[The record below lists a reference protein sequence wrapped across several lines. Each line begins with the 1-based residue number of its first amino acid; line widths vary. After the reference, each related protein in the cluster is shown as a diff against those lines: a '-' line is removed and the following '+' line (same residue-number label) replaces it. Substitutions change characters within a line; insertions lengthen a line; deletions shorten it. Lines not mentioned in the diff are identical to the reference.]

1 MAKAHSVQERLL
13 AMEEG
18 GIWDVLRSWV
28 QVNHLA
34 IGVVVGGVLLLAVG
48 SFYWSHQKASGLE
61 SLRKGIVTL
70 QGGDAQ
76 KALNELQEAGSSS
89 LSNAERALWLFY
101 LGEAYTM
108 LGRKEDAS
116 KAYEGALAAIRTN
129 KSESYLRQLLLI
141 KVAQGAENTGA
152 DADARQKYSETFLR
166 QFLSNYDEIAH
177 DDVLLGSAVRQRLIQ
192 AEAIWNGIG
201 GHAGAILG
209 EPYRRIEPF
218 VMDYLPA

>member
-116 KAYEGALAAIRTN
+116 KAYEGALAAIRTSN
-129 KSESYLRQLLLI
+129 SESYLRQLLLI

-152 DADARQKYSETFLR
+152 DADARQKYETAADLDGP
-166 QFLSNYDEIAH
+166 LK
-177 DDVLLGSAVRQRLIQ
+177 
-192 AEAIWNGIG
+192 AEALVAAARLAEKLNDSGGAKVYYEQLVREFPAHPLLEVFQGKIG
-201 GHAGAILG
+201 N
-209 EPYRRIEPF
+209 
-218 VMDYLPA
+218 

>member
-1 MAKAHSVQERLL
+1 VAKAHSVQERLL

-28 QVNHLA
+28 QVNQLA

-89 LSNAERALWLFY
+89 LSNAERALGLFY

-116 KAYEGALAAIRTN
+116 KAYEGALAAIRTSN
-129 KSESYLRQLLLI
+129 SESYLRQLLLI

-152 DADARQKYSETFLR
+152 DADVRQKYETAAGLDGP
-166 QFLSNYDEIAH
+166 LK
-177 DDVLLGSAVRQRLIQ
+177 
-192 AEAIWNGIG
+192 AEALVAAARLAEKLNDSGGAKVHYEQLVREFPTHPLLEIFQGKIG
-201 GHAGAILG
+201 N
-209 EPYRRIEPF
+209 
-218 VMDYLPA
+218 

>member
-129 KSESYLRQLLLI
+129 NSESYLRQLLLI

-152 DADARQKYSETFLR
+152 DADARQKYETAAGLDGP
-166 QFLSNYDEIAH
+166 LK
-177 DDVLLGSAVRQRLIQ
+177 
-192 AEAIWNGIG
+192 AEALVAAARLAEKLNDSGGAKVYYEQLVREFPTHPLLEVFQGKIG
-201 GHAGAILG
+201 N
-209 EPYRRIEPF
+209 
-218 VMDYLPA
+218 

>member
-76 KALNELQEAGSSS
+76 KALNELQEVGSSS

-116 KAYEGALAAIRTN
+116 KAYEGALAAIRTSN
-129 KSESYLRQLLLI
+129 SESYLRQLLLI

-152 DADARQKYSETFLR
+152 DADARQKYETAADLDGP
-166 QFLSNYDEIAH
+166 LK
-177 DDVLLGSAVRQRLIQ
+177 
-192 AEAIWNGIG
+192 AEALVAAARLAEKLNDSGGAKVYYEQLVREFPAHPLLEVFQGKIG
-201 GHAGAILG
+201 N
-209 EPYRRIEPF
+209 
-218 VMDYLPA
+218 